1 MKKSILAAMFALSL
15 MITALSITVFADID
29 NLAVGAAVST
39 NNPAEKKE
47 YGIDKVCDGTS
58 LSRYMAA
65 NPTEGEYS
73 PTYITFDFG
82 ESIEFDTFELREYL
96 ANITNFKIEYSLD
109 GSNWT
114 LISERTKKTKAAAV
128 LTRLNFNAVKT
139 RYFRLCVTASEGN
152 INIYEIVVKNNCQQV
167 PPTRGKPVTES
178 NYNEWGAWGCHVTN
192 INDGDTTT
200 RWVNP
205 ADTNEEFPHTITIDL
220 GNEEKLN
227 YYYMHEHIATL
238 LEFSIEYSLDGKIW
252 ETAVHRVFDDENRG
266 IYTEGEFETIT
277 ARYVRLVMPC
287 ATDDCSLYE
296 WEMKYAEDTPM
307 AANVMIEKPVIDNT
321 VLTGCYDYVHPA
333 KHEEGESLYKWYC
346 SDSKDGEYTE
356 ISGADKVTYTLTA
369 EDCGKWIKF
378 EVVPTA
384 LSTGAI
390 GEAVQSKPVQVP
402 NQILLGKIVLKNGV
416 NTGYINKERREI
428 KEGDYKCKVFSKDGV
443 TYLPVRFISEALGAE
458 VGYEDSHPTVLYNG
472 VKKYLTDSVT
482 SRDTAFVSSERIKE
496 IFNTGVYINENGL
509 VIIGDN
515 VRNCYSDEIIKE
527 ISNTL
532 EYHYDTETLKT
543 TAESLFAL
551 IDFSDKS
558 LAVIKSEYES
568 GNYGKAMELYKERF
582 VNKASKKYA
591 PEMVAWCMQTDIE
604 DIMNNIVV
612 MNHPAGYVKMS
623 LGEIG
628 NIEWFQDSPAENTS
642 WWTNIS
648 SMHFPYNFVEAFLEN
663 GDVKYMKRWALV
675 WEDFAKNNYDAW
687 LEAYNSTNA
696 TKHTAIGSTYMPPL
710 HVSWKLGNFVS
721 QLGAAA
727 RYSPQNT
734 EAAIPGAYL
743 ASMIVRTIDYV
754 DNLVANSAS
763 NDTPN
768 QVIDAAISLVTA
780 NSFFEDFSVCKGY
793 YDRGIEIINDYLT
806 LLYLPDGADVEQSFN
821 YNEALIEKAE
831 EFKEMFAH
839 DSVKPNFYD
848 RLDEVIAYR
857 TRMLKTLRFPDDVGP
872 SLRNGNIGGKI
883 PYNQMLK
890 NFKIAVN
897 GTENS
902 ELDFNSIQFPYGGFY
917 SLRTDWTGDNAV
929 NMFMKGSRKGSG
941 HHDESGNA
949 LQLWAYGR
957 ELLADSGQS
966 NYGTDFFE
974 YYILSSFGAN
984 TISVDG
990 YSQTMAAAAEPTT
1003 AYTDPIAARWL
1014 NTEKFDFTESFY
1026 DYGYGMTGD
1035 YSKKKLIVDDVTH
1048 NRQVIFDRE
1057 SEIFVSTD
1065 IMKTDSEHD
1074 YTQVWAVNH
1083 EFTEDEFMIN
1093 RNKNLIKTLDAE
1105 GANISIYNFNNENLD
1120 YETYCGVNENNGET
1134 VYGWQTY
1141 QSYGQKP
1148 KIDTH
1153 VKWKGAGNQ
1162 LAISLIVP
1170 YPDMNDKVKAT
1181 SKLELTDSYLTGFTA
1196 QLADGSQISYIAS
1209 KNGKREIEIDGFKV
1223 NAEGIYIKKNKDGKI
1238 TGIMLNADN
1247 AAYNGK
1253 TTDLKVSNFQFEIA
1267 NGELVVADEVKIPEG
1282 FKWESNANGNNVPVY
1297 TK

>member
-1 MKKSILAAMFALSL
+1 MRKSILTVLFVLSL
-15 MITALSITVFADID
+15 MITALSITAFADIE
-29 NLAVGAAVST
+29 NLAVGAAVTT
-39 NNPAEKKE
+39 NNPSEKKE
-47 YGIDKVCDGTS
+47 YAVDKVCDGTS
-58 LSRYMAA
+58 LSRYIAA

-82 ESIEFDTFELREYL
+82 SELEFDTFELREYL
-96 ANITNFKIEYSLD
+96 ANITNFKIESSLD
-109 GSNWT
+109 GNNWST
-114 LISERTKKTKAAAV
+114 VAERSKKTKAAAV
-128 LTRLNFNAVKT
+128 LTRLNFATVKT

-152 INIYEIVVKNNCQQV
+152 INIYEIVIKNNCLQV
-167 PPTRGKPVTES
+167 PPTRGKPVEES

-205 ADTNEEFPHTITIDL
+205 ADTNETAPHTITIDL
-220 GNEEKLN
+220 LNEEKLN

-238 LEFSIEYSLDGKIW
+238 LEFSIEYSLDGKVW
-252 ETAVHRVFDDENRG
+252 QQAVHKVFDDTNRG

-277 ARYVRLVMPC
+277 ARYVRLVMPK

-296 WEMKYAEDTPM
+296 WEMKYAEDVPK
-307 AANVMIEKPVIDNT
+307 AGNVTVKKPSIDAVT
-321 VLTGCYDYVHPA
+321 LTGVYDYVHPA
-333 KHEEGESLYKWYC
+333 KHDEGQSLYQWYRA
-346 SDSKDGEYTE
+346 DTEDGEYTAVD
-356 ISGADKVTYTLTA
+356 GADKITYTLTA
-369 EDCGKWIKF
+369 DDCEKWFKF
-378 EVVPTA
+378 EVTPVT
-384 LSTGAI
+384 LSTGVN
-390 GEAVQSKPVQVP
+390 GDKTQSRPVQAP
-402 NQILLGKIVLKNGV
+402 NQILLGKIVFKDGLNE
-416 NTGYINKERREI
+416 GYVNKERREI
-428 KEGDYKCKVFSKDGV
+428 KDGDYKCKVFSQDGTV
-443 TYLPVRFISEALGAE
+443 YVPVQFTADVFGAE
-458 VGYEDSHPTVLYNG
+458 VGYENGYTTVSIGG
-472 VKKYLTDSVT
+472 VKKYLTDSVV
-482 SRDTAFVSSERIKE
+482 SRDTVFVSTERIKE
-496 IFNTGVYINENGL
+496 IFDTNVYVDANGL
-509 VIIGDN
+509 VIIGDK
-515 VRNCYSDEIIKE
+515 VCNCYSDEIIKE

-532 EYHYDTETLKT
+532 EYYYDTETLKT

-551 IDFSDKS
+551 ADFSNKS
-558 LAVIKSEYES
+558 LADIKTEYEN
-568 GNYGKAMELYKERF
+568 GNYGKAMEMYKERF
-582 VNKASKKYA
+582 VDKASRKYA
-591 PEMVAWCMQTDIE
+591 PDMVAWCMQTDIE

-628 NIEWFQDSPAENTS
+628 NIAWFQDSPAENTG
-642 WWTNIS
+642 WWTNVS

-696 TKHTAIGSTYMPPL
+696 TKHASIGSTYMPPL

-734 EAAIPGAYL
+734 NASIPGAYL

-780 NSFFEDFSVCKGY
+780 NSFFEDFTICKGY

-839 DSVKPNFYD
+839 DSVKPDFYD
-848 RLDEVIAYR
+848 KLDEVIAYR

-883 PYNQMLK
+883 PYEQMLK
-890 NFKIAVN
+890 NFKNAVN

-917 SLRTDWTGDNAV
+917 TLRTDWTGDNAV
-929 NMFMKGSRKGSG
+929 NMFIKGSRKGSG

-949 LQLWAYGR
+949 IQLWAYGR

-990 YSQTMAAAAEPTT
+990 YSQTMAAEPEPTT

-1014 NTEKFDFTESFY
+1014 NTDKFDFTESFY
-1026 DYGYGMTGD
+1026 NYGYGMTGD
-1035 YSKKKLIVDDVTH
+1035 YSKKKLIIDDVTH
-1048 NRQVIFDRE
+1048 NRRVIFDRE

-1065 IMKTDSEHD
+1065 IMATDAEHE

-1093 RNKNLIKTLDAE
+1093 RNKNLIKTLDPN
-1105 GANISIYNFNNENLD
+1105 GANISIYNFNNADID
-1120 YETYCGVNENNGET
+1120 YETYCGVNENDGET

-1141 QSYGQKP
+1141 QNYGQKP

-1153 VKWKGAGNQ
+1153 VKWKGTGNQ
-1162 LAISLIVP
+1162 VAISLIVP
-1170 YPDMNDKVKAT
+1170 YPDMNDKVKST
-1181 SKLELTDSYLTGFTA
+1181 SKLELADSYLTGFTA
-1196 QLADGSQISYIAS
+1196 ELTDGSKISYIAS
-1209 KNGKREIEIDGFKV
+1209 KNGKRQIEIDGFRV
-1223 NAEGIYIKKNKDGKI
+1223 NAEGLYIKQNKDGKI
-1238 TGIMLNADN
+1238 TGIILDADN
-1247 AAYNGK
+1247 AEYNGK
-1253 TTDLKVSNFQFEIA
+1253 TTDLTTPNVQFEIA
-1267 NGELVVADEVKIPEG
+1267 NDEITVVEDIKIPDG
-1282 FKWESNANGNNVPVY
+1282 FKWKKNENGNNVPVY